1 MLNYYNKLYMD
12 SEQQI
17 ELSKIDEM
25 QLEINNFFKNNINN
39 LISGIIS
46 LIINLTEKNKDVL
59 DYFKESFS
67 FLEKDTINIIEDL
80 YINLEK
86 DFLEY
91 FIKYLTDISFFCDC
105 NSILWK
111 HKNKFNYDKE
121 NYEKY
126 FNDELNNNTINIDEE
141 LLLIDNEIKNLDNK
155 SFKELYKDKY
165 DNYKDKLLNLKNIL
179 IIYKDRNNEKNYNIK
194 K

>member
-1 MLNYYNKLYMD
+1 MIMIMLNYYNKLYMD

-46 LIINLTEKNKDVL
+46 LIINLTDKNKDVL

-91 FIKYLTDISFFCDC
+91 FIKY
-105 NSILWK
+105 
-111 HKNKFNYDKE
+111 
-121 NYEKY
+121 
-126 FNDELNNNTINIDEE
+126 
-141 LLLIDNEIKNLDNK
+141 
-155 SFKELYKDKY
+155 
-165 DNYKDKLLNLKNIL
+165 
-179 IIYKDRNNEKNYNIK
+179 
-194 K
+194 